1 MDWREDGD
9 MDKTEDGTWMGTE
22 DQGQRTWSGDED
34 KGDRGWGQDWGQ
46 RMGQRTW
53 MGTEDR
59 GQRVMR
65 SCYSFSKL

>member
-1 MDWREDGD
+1 

-46 RMGQRTW
+46 RMGQK
-53 MGTEDR
+53 
-59 GQRVMR
+59 Q
-65 SCYSFSKL
+65 